1 MKKLY
6 VLLVVFLLVGCTS
19 IKNEYENVEGKVNVK
34 QIDEKEV
41 IELLDSGNG
50 VLLFSFPE
58 CEWCQELMPVLNEK
72 ALELDIEVNYFN
84 VRDNRASETD
94 IYEDIYSEITEY
106 LVSINYD
113 LMVYDKLYVPTII
126 VVENGNIVDF
136 HLGTTNDH
144 LMKEDGLPELNL
156 SQVKELM
163 EIFDRMIK

>member
-6 VLLVVFLLVGCTS
+6 ILLVFLLVGCTS

-41 IELLDSGNG
+41 VELFESGNG

-84 VRDNRASETD
+84 VRDIRASETD
-94 IYEDIYSEITEY
+94 IYEDIYSEIAEY
-106 LVSINYD
+106 LVSIDYD
-113 LMVYDKLYVPTII
+113 MLVYDKLYVPTLV
-126 VVENGNIVDF
+126 VVENGIIVDF

-144 LMKEDGLPELNL
+144 LMKVDGLPKLNL
-156 SQVKELM
+156 SQVKELK
-163 EIFDRMIK
+163 EILDRMIK